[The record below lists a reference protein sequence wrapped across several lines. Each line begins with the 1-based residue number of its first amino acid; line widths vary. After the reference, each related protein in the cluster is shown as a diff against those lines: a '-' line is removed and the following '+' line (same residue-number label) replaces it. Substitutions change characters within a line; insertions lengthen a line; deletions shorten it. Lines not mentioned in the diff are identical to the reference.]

1 LFQLSKDDMMKKLT
15 LALSILLLVAACK
28 STPIDVNK
36 APIDDKSGA
45 GGAGAGQTGAGTG
58 GQTGV
63 VPPPQQVT
71 TVTNDARAEASA
83 NEALTKRSIYFD
95 LDSDA
100 VTESSK
106 PVVQAH
112 ARYMVAN
119 PSVRATIQGNTDE
132 RGSRE
137 YNLALG
143 QRRAEAVKKLLN
155 VLGAAN
161 AQMEAVSFGEEKPRA
176 QGHDETAWAENRR
189 VDIQYQGQ

>member
-1 LFQLSKDDMMKKLT
+1 MKKLT
-15 LALSILLLVAACK
+15 IALSLLLILAACK
-28 STPIDVNK
+28 STPLEVNK
-36 APIDDKSGA
+36 APIDDKSGSGTA
-45 GGAGAGQTGAGTG
+45 AGQGT

-63 VPPPQQVT
+63 VAPQPQVT
-71 TVTNDARAEASA
+71 TVNNDARADASA

-95 LDSDA
+95 LDSDI

-119 PSVRATIQGNTDE
+119 PAIRATIQGNTDE

-155 VLGAAN
+155 VLGASN

-176 QGHDETAWAENRR
+176 QGHDEAAWAENRR
-189 VDIQYQGQ
+189 VDIQYGGQ

>member
-1 LFQLSKDDMMKKLT
+1 MKKLT
-15 LALSILLLVAACK
+15 IAVSMLFLLVACE
-28 STPIDVNK
+28 STPLDVNK
-36 APIDDKSGA
+36 VPIEDRSGA
-45 GGAGAGQTGAGTG
+45 GGAGTAQAGAGA
-58 GQTGV
+58 QTGV
-63 VPPPQQVT
+63 VQPQPQVT
-71 TVTNDARAEASA
+71 TVTSDSRGDASA

-100 VTESSK
+100 VREDSK

-112 ARYMVAN
+112 ARYLAAN
-119 PSVRATIQGNTDE
+119 PSIRAIIQGNTDE

-143 QRRAEAVKKLLN
+143 QRRSEAVKKLLN
-155 VLGAAN
+155 VLGANN

-189 VDIQYQGQ
+189 VDIQYGGQ

>member
-1 LFQLSKDDMMKKLT
+1 MKKLT
-15 LALSILLLVAACK
+15 LAISILLLVAACK

-45 GGAGAGQTGAGTG
+45 GGAAGTG
-58 GQTGV
+58 QAGAGSQTGV
-63 VPPPQQVT
+63 IPPPSQVT

-95 LDSDA
+95 LDSDS
-100 VTESSK
+100 VTEASK

-119 PSVRATIQGNTDE
+119 PSIRATIQGNTDE

-155 VLGAAN
+155 VLGAN
-161 AQMEAVSFGEEKPRA
+161 MGQMEAVSFGEEKPRA
-176 QGHDETAWAENRR
+176 MGHDETAWAENRR
-189 VDIQYQGQ
+189 ADIQYGGQ

>member
-1 LFQLSKDDMMKKLT
+1 MKKLT
-15 LALSILLLVAACK
+15 IALSLLLILAACK

-45 GGAGAGQTGAGTG
+45 GGAGTGTAGAGTTG
-58 GQTGV
+58 SQTGV
-63 VPPPQQVT
+63 VPPPSQVT

-95 LDSDA
+95 LDSDT
-100 VTESSK
+100 VSETSK

-112 ARYMVAN
+112 GRYLVAN
-119 PSVRATIQGNTDE
+119 PSVKATIQGNTDE

-155 VLGAAN
+155 VLGAN
-161 AQMEAVSFGEEKPRA
+161 LSQMEAVSFGEEKPRA

-189 VDIQYQGQ
+189 VDIQYGGQ

>member
-1 LFQLSKDDMMKKLT
+1 MMKKLT
-15 LALSILLLVAACK
+15 TTLAILLLLAACK

-45 GGAGAGQTGAGTG
+45 GGTGTGQAGAGGA

-71 TVTNDARAEASA
+71 TVTNNASGEASA

-95 LDSDA
+95 LDSDS

-106 PVVQAH
+106 PVVKAH
-112 ARYMVAN
+112 ASYLVAN
-119 PSVRATIQGNTDE
+119 PSIKATIQGNTDE

-155 VLGAAN
+155 VLGVN
-161 AQMEAVSFGEEKPRA
+161 NGQMEAVSFGEEKPRA

-189 VDIQYQGQ
+189 ADIQYGGQ

>member
-1 LFQLSKDDMMKKLT
+1 MKKLT
-15 LALSILLLVAACK
+15 IAISILLLLAACK

-45 GGAGAGQTGAGTG
+45 GAAGTG
-58 GQTGV
+58 QAGAGQTGV

-71 TVTNDARAEASA
+71 TVNNEARAEASA

-95 LDSDA
+95 LDSDS
-100 VTESSK
+100 VSESSK

-112 ARYMVAN
+112 ARYLVAN
-119 PSVRATIQGNTDE
+119 PSIKATIQGNTDE

-155 VLGAAN
+155 VLGANN

-189 VDIQYQGQ
+189 ADIQYGGQ

>member
-1 LFQLSKDDMMKKLT
+1 MKKLT
-15 LALSILLLVAACK
+15 LALSILLLLAACK

-45 GGAGAGQTGAGTG
+45 GSTGSSSGAQTGTTGTA
-58 GQTGV
+58 TPPGV

-71 TVTNDARAEASA
+71 TVNNEARAEASA

-95 LDSDA
+95 LDSDT

-112 ARYMVAN
+112 ARYLVAN
-119 PSVRATIQGNTDE
+119 PSVKATIQGNTDE

-155 VLGAAN
+155 VLGANN

-176 QGHDETAWAENRR
+176 MGHDETAWAENRR
-189 VDIQYQGQ
+189 ADIQYQGQ

>member
-1 LFQLSKDDMMKKLT
+1 MMKKLT
-15 LALSILLLVAACK
+15 LAISILLLLAACK

-45 GGAGAGQTGAGTG
+45 GGAGTSQAGAGG
-58 GQTGV
+58 AGTGV

-95 LDSDA
+95 LDSDS

-155 VLGAAN
+155 VLGVN
-161 AQMEAVSFGEEKPRA
+161 NPQMEAVSFGEEKPRA

-189 VDIQYQGQ
+189 VDIQYGGQ

>member
-1 LFQLSKDDMMKKLT
+1 MKKLT
-15 LALSILLLVAACK
+15 LAISMLLLVAACK

-36 APIDDKSGA
+36 APIDDKSGT
-45 GGAGAGQTGAGTG
+45 GGAGTG
-58 GQTGV
+58 QAAGGAGQTGV
-63 VPPPQQVT
+63 VPPSQQVT

-100 VTESSK
+100 VTEASK

-119 PSVRATIQGNTDE
+119 PSIKATIQGNTDE

-155 VLGAAN
+155 VLGVNN
-161 AQMEAVSFGEEKPRA
+161 AQMESVSFGEEKPRA

-189 VDIQYQGQ
+189 VDIQYGGQ

>member
-1 LFQLSKDDMMKKLT
+1 MKKLT
-15 LALSILLLVAACK
+15 IALSLLLILAACK

-45 GGAGAGQTGAGTG
+45 GGAGTGTAGAGTG
-58 GQTGV
+58 SQTGA
-63 VPPPQQVT
+63 VPPPSQVT

-95 LDSDA
+95 LDSDT
-100 VTESSK
+100 VTEASK

-112 ARYMVAN
+112 ARYLVAN
-119 PSVRATIQGNTDE
+119 PSIKATIQGNTDE

-155 VLGAAN
+155 VLGAN
-161 AQMEAVSFGEEKPRA
+161 LSQMEAVSFGEEKPRA
-176 QGHDETAWAENRR
+176 LGHDETAWAENRR
-189 VDIQYQGQ
+189 ADIQYGAQ